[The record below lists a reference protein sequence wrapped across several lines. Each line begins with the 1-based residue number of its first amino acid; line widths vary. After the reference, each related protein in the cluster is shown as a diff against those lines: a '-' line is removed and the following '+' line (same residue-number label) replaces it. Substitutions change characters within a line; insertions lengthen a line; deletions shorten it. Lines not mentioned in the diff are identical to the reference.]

1 MKMPTGEAIVATIN
15 RILEHQ
21 TKEAQEQKQIE
32 AIKLLGSFTQRHG
45 VPVQIGAVSSL
56 SRLLRKLDKDAIR
69 QVRSMSDSLLN
80 MDENELEEELYSL
93 RDQLMPIEA
102 RIHQVKTKTAFVAT
116 VLRPF
121 SPKYRMTW
129 FPERTDIDIKVVTDR
144 IERLERVELRGIE
157 EMTDWAREI
166 ADLFDSVV
174 VYRGEDAADLYA
186 RPSGTVSEKSSR
198 TYLQAWTAFIER
210 HKEEIW
216 DLAHSPDKSKSI
228 SRTSMRSTKPRS
240 PGRAMSIGALDAQE
254 LGLDQ
259 NVAED
264 YTESFAMMTAP
275 MESKVRSRGTERS
288 GTSSHMRN
296 SAPRS
301 SRANNW
307 VEIFIESKVDS
318 SAQATRRWESSADF
332 RRSIQKWLDTLP
344 VIWGP
349 AADQFVAKVSVKN
362 STGQSDLTV
371 PSLTV
376 EDAAKRL
383 VQAVEMQQE

>member
-1 MKMPTGEAIVATIN
+1 MPTGEAIVATIN

-21 TKEAQEQKQIE
+21 TKEAQEQKQLE

-80 MDENELEEELYSL
+80 KDENELEEELYSL

-129 FPERTDIDIKVVTDR
+129 FPERTDIDIKVVTDQ

-186 RPSGTVSEKSSR
+186 RPPGTVSEKSSR

-216 DLAHSPDKSKSI
+216 DSLGSPDESKNIRS
-228 SRTSMRSTKPRS
+228 SSAKTPKTSQTS
-240 PGRAMSIGALDAQE
+240 GIMSMGAFESHE

-259 NVAED
+259 AISGGFK
-264 YTESFAMMTAP
+264 ESFSMMSAP
-275 MESKVRSRGTERS
+275 MKSEIRSRDLDRS
-288 GTSSHMRN
+288 GTRSP
-296 SAPRS
+296 ARS
-301 SRANNW
+301 SALRQARANNW
-307 VEIFIESKVDS
+307 IEIFIESKLDS

-332 RRSIQKWLDTLP
+332 RGSIQKWLDTLP

-362 STGQSDLTV
+362 ETGQSDLTV
-371 PSLTV
+371 PALTV

-383 VQAVEMQQE
+383 TQAVEMQQE

>member
-1 MKMPTGEAIVATIN
+1 MPTGEAIVATIN

-21 TKEAQEQKQIE
+21 TKEAQEQKQLE

-80 MDENELEEELYSL
+80 KDENELEEELYSL

-144 IERLERVELRGIE
+144 IERLERVELRAIE

-216 DLAHSPDKSKSI
+216 DLVSYPDKSKSI
-228 SRTSMRSTKPRS
+228 SRSSVKGAKPRR
-240 PGRAMSIGALDAQE
+240 PGGALSMGTFDKQE
-254 LGLDQ
+254 IGLDQ
-259 NVAED
+259 NFAEG
-264 YTESFAMMTAP
+264 YTESFSMMSAP
-275 MESKVRSRGTERS
+275 LESKVRSRNMERS
-288 GTSSHMRN
+288 GTSS
-296 SAPRS
+296 SGRS
-301 SRANNW
+301 SASRPSRASNW
-307 VEIFIESKVDS
+307 VEIFIESKLDS

-332 RRSIQKWLDTLP
+332 RSSIQKWLDTLP

-349 AADQFVAKVSVKN
+349 AADQFIAKISVKTD
-362 STGQSDLTV
+362 TGESNLTL

-376 EDAAKRL
+376 KDAADRL
-383 VQAVEMQQE
+383 TKAVEMQQN